1 MKFKIG
7 EIYKDHSGNEYKFI
21 AHVPEASIWARA
33 AFVRMC
39 HMDII
44 VRYTSGAVYSDT
56 NNTLDI
62 LPPEKKTR
70 KLYPVLYKTASGKF
84 YPSYL
89 HDECPEDAIRLI
101 TEWPPVIVEVED
113 E

>member
-1 MKFKIG
+1 MNFKVG

-33 AFVRMC
+33 VFVRMC

-62 LPPEKKTR
+62 LPPEKKTI
-70 KLYPVLYKTASGKF
+70 KLYPALFKNGHGSWACSDSLY
-84 YPSYL
+84 
-89 HDECPEDAIRLI
+89 DECPEYAIRLL
-101 TEWPPVIVEVED
+101 TEWPPVIVEVES
-113 E
+113 

>member
-1 MKFKIG
+1 MKFKVG
-7 EIYKDHSGNEYKFI
+7 EIYRNRAGEEYEFI
-21 AHVPEASIWARA
+21 AHVPRAGSWAQA
-33 AFVRMC
+33 VFMHVRDDDL
-39 HMDII
+39 HT
-44 VRYTSGAVYSDT
+44 RYADGTCNPST
-56 NNTLDI
+56 KNIRDI

-101 TEWPPVIVEVED
+101 TEWPPVIIEVED
-113 E
+113 D